1 MLCGNCGEELKDR
14 WKICPYCGASVDN
27 AGREQRVAKREKL
40 AYFSFGKYLLFSIL
54 TLGIYSIVTLYRFNE
69 TVNKLCAGDR
79 RETPNYIVV
88 ILLGLVTLGI
98 YPYCWMYK
106 QATRLQMI
114 APRYGYRMKEQ
125 STGILLWA
133 TFGMLLLAGPFIAW
147 YKMFNCINPLIRNYN
162 RGKIK
167 QDYVPSSYKKDR
179 KPLWIIGGFY
189 LLWIILY
196 SIILGL
202 IIKFL
207 LTDTVEGSSQTVNTV
222 QSLEAYANWKEEG
235 FPGTARADFKV
246 TYPLNNR
253 DANNF
258 AVLMGPLSTDIGIIM
273 QEDEEPVKNWQ
284 WIGEDTQG
292 EISYTGDFEYLGV
305 SNDEN
310 AYPVFLISS
319 VEKVDQTGENASPQI
334 SETASEASESTV
346 GYDSGKP
353 ETASANGTDGTT
365 NSLEYILPDSSSRVI
380 DPSEFGDFS
389 INDMQMA
396 INEIYARH
404 GRRFGNE
411 GIQAYFDSKSW
422 YAGTIE
428 PDAFDE
434 SVLSDVEKENIDTLS
449 YWMQPELT
457 RSNPTVIDKYD
468 YGVDATAE
476 EEQEDTSSGIY
487 GTYADGNGNTIQ
499 ITESYGTNPRG
510 IDYIGIVEGFGPQGL
525 DFTLHMTEFQGDY
538 YQLVPGGTK
547 VVALIYPGDGGI
559 SVEYRYAS
567 EKNGWYE
574 KQ

>member
-1 MLCGNCGEELKDR
+1 
-14 WKICPYCGASVDN
+14 
-27 AGREQRVAKREKL
+27 
-40 AYFSFGKYLLFSIL
+40 
-54 TLGIYSIVTLYRFNE
+54 
-69 TVNKLCAGDR
+69 
-79 RETPNYIVV
+79 
-88 ILLGLVTLGI
+88 
-98 YPYCWMYK
+98 
-106 QATRLQMI
+106 
-114 APRYGYRMKEQ
+114 
-125 STGILLWA
+125 
-133 TFGMLLLAGPFIAW
+133 
-147 YKMFNCINPLIRNYN
+147 MFNCINPLIRNYN

-179 KPLWIIGGFY
+179 RPLWIIGGFY

-334 SETASEASESTV
+334 SETASAAPESTV

-428 PDAFDE
+428 PDAF
-434 SVLSDVEKENIDTLS
+434 
-449 YWMQPELT
+449 
-457 RSNPTVIDKYD
+457 R
-468 YGVDATAE
+468 
-476 EEQEDTSSGIY
+476 
-487 GTYADGNGNTIQ
+487 
-499 ITESYGTNPRG
+499 
-510 IDYIGIVEGFGPQGL
+510 
-525 DFTLHMTEFQGDY
+525 
-538 YQLVPGGTK
+538 
-547 VVALIYPGDGGI
+547 
-559 SVEYRYAS
+559 
-567 EKNGWYE
+567 
-574 KQ
+574 

>member
-27 AGREQRVAKREKL
+27 AGREPRVAKREKL

-88 ILLGLVTLGI
+88 ILLGLVTMGI

-179 KPLWIIGGFY
+179 RPLWIIGGFY

-334 SETASEASESTV
+334 SETASAAPESTV

-457 RSNPTVIDKYD
+457 GSNPTVIDKYD

-510 IDYIGIVEGFGPQGL
+510 IDYIAVVDIFSSEGQNS
-525 DFTLHMTEFQGDY
+525 TVYMTELQGSY
-538 YQLVPGGTK
+538 YQLVPNGTK
-547 VVALIYPGDGGI
+547 VLALIYPGDGGI
-559 SVEYRYAS
+559 SVEHRYAS
-567 EKNGWYE
+567 EADGWYE

>member
-27 AGREQRVAKREKL
+27 AGREPRVAKREKL

-54 TLGIYSIVTLYRFNE
+54 TLGMYSIVTLCRVNE
-69 TVNKLCAGDR
+69 AVNKLCAGDR

-88 ILLGLVTLGI
+88 ILLGLVTMGI

-189 LLWIILY
+189 LLWFILY

-207 LTDTVEGSSQTVNTV
+207 LTDTGEGSSQTVNTV

-258 AVLMGPLSTDIGIIM
+258 AV
-273 QEDEEPVKNWQ
+273 
-284 WIGEDTQG
+284 
-292 EISYTGDFEYLGV
+292 
-305 SNDEN
+305 
-310 AYPVFLISS
+310 
-319 VEKVDQTGENASPQI
+319 
-334 SETASEASESTV
+334 
-346 GYDSGKP
+346 
-353 ETASANGTDGTT
+353 
-365 NSLEYILPDSSSRVI
+365 
-380 DPSEFGDFS
+380 
-389 INDMQMA
+389 
-396 INEIYARH
+396 
-404 GRRFGNE
+404 
-411 GIQAYFDSKSW
+411 
-422 YAGTIE
+422 
-428 PDAFDE
+428 
-434 SVLSDVEKENIDTLS
+434 
-449 YWMQPELT
+449 
-457 RSNPTVIDKYD
+457 
-468 YGVDATAE
+468 
-476 EEQEDTSSGIY
+476 
-487 GTYADGNGNTIQ
+487 
-499 ITESYGTNPRG
+499 
-510 IDYIGIVEGFGPQGL
+510 
-525 DFTLHMTEFQGDY
+525 
-538 YQLVPGGTK
+538 
-547 VVALIYPGDGGI
+547 
-559 SVEYRYAS
+559 
-567 EKNGWYE
+567 
-574 KQ
+574 